1 MSRAPTSRELFDE
14 LSAFHRKLRAGFDAL
29 VRERGM
35 TLARARV
42 FFALSKRDG
51 INQRELADEL
61 ELETPTLVRI
71 LDAMEGQS
79 FIERRSTQADR
90 RAKQIHITEAGKSR
104 RRRDRRTCHAR
115 ARASIVKDISDK
127 DAAVDPQG
135 HPRHGGQSAD
145 GGQGMRSSA

>member
-1 MSRAPTSRELFDE
+1 MMSKTSTSRELFDE
-14 LSAFHRKLRAGFDAL
+14 LSAFNRKLRAGFDAL

-71 LDAMEGQS
+71 LDAMEAQK
-79 FIERRSTQADR
+79 FIERRNAASDR
-90 RAKQIHITEAGKSR
+90 RVKLIHTTEAGKVIAAEIDALATSV
-104 RRRDRRTCHAR
+104 R
-115 ARASIVKDISDK
+115 ADILEGISDEDRAVALK
-127 DAAVDPQG
+127 VIRAMAANLQNVVKG
-135 HPRHGGQSAD
+135 
-145 GGQGMRSSA
+145 